1 MQTIRPATPNPQNIQ
16 PADLRLKISEPVPT
30 RKGLSTVHPILDEKP
45 SEISSWARHSKPCFA
60 TEHVQQIQ
68 QLKEELAQER
78 LTHQETKRV
87 LHRVLAS
94 VWDIRNRQNQRCQQL
109 EQAQA
114 EQVTSLQTTIEHL
127 QRQCLALSEERLDL
141 EQQLAQQ
148 HAQSEQEIH
157 TLEQEKV
164 HLLDVARE
172 FQQKAAT
179 VTAAADQSEAC
190 NQLLTQT
197 LEKQQAQQHA
207 AEAEAAQAKADCQ
220 ALALGLQT
228 AQQQLQEAE
237 VQTQLQQA
245 QQYAAE
251 AWAAQAKADCYV
263 SALGFETAQ
272 QQLEECKAQ
281 SQLQQE
287 ASERQAQ
294 ENGCLRIS
302 LQRAFGMIDLAT
314 DEYIMVS
321 LHSCIVA
328 LQLQP
333 ARVQLTMPLS
343 QHRTNIAQC

>member
-1 MQTIRPATPNPQNIQ
+1 MQTVRPAAPNPQSIQ
-16 PADLRLKISEPVPT
+16 PADLRLKISAPVPT
-30 RKGLSTVHPILDEKP
+30 RKGLSSVLPILADKP
-45 SEISSWARHSKPCFA
+45 SQTPTWALRSNPCFA

-68 QLKEELAQER
+68 QLKEALAQER
-78 LTHQETKRV
+78 LTHQETKGA

-94 VWDIRNRQNQRCQQL
+94 VWDTRNRQDRHCQQV

-114 EQVTSLQTTIEHL
+114 KQVTSLQATIEHL
-127 QRQCLALSEERLDL
+127 QRQCLALSEERLEL

-148 HAQSEQEIH
+148 HARSEQEIH

-164 HLLDVARE
+164 DLLDVARE

-190 NQLLTQT
+190 NQLLTQA
-197 LEKQQAQQHA
+197 LEKQQAQQRA

-237 VQTQLQQA
+237 EQTQLQQT

-251 AWAAQAKADCYV
+251 AWAAKAKADCDV
-263 SALGFETAQ
+263 LALGFETAQ

-333 ARVQLTMPLS
+333 AHVQLTMPLS
-343 QHRTNIAQC
+343 QHLSHIDQ

>member
-1 MQTIRPATPNPQNIQ
+1 MQTVRPVAPKPQSIQ
-16 PADLRLKISEPVPT
+16 PADLRLKISAPVPT
-30 RKGLSTVHPILDEKP
+30 RKGLSSVLLILAEKP
-45 SEISSWARHSKPCFA
+45 SETSTWALRPKPCFA
-60 TEHVQQIQ
+60 TEHVQEIQ
-68 QLKEELAQER
+68 QLKEALAQEH
-78 LTHQETKRV
+78 LTHQETKGV

-94 VWDIRNRQNQRCQQL
+94 VWDTRNRQDQHCQQL

-114 EQVTSLQTTIEHL
+114 EQVILQTRIEHL
-127 QRQCLALSEERLDL
+127 QRQCLALSEERLEL
-141 EQQLAQQ
+141 EQQ
-148 HAQSEQEIH
+148 HAQSEQAIH

-179 VTAAADQSEAC
+179 VTAAAAQSEAC

-207 AEAEAAQAKADCQ
+207 AEAEAARAKADCQ

-251 AWAAQAKADCYV
+251 AWAAQAKADCDA

-343 QHRTNIAQC
+343 QHRTNIDQ